1 MPTIL
6 LRNTTGDK
14 LCEYVARQLNHFFP
28 DDSGIGGHTF
38 SPYMSHT
45 LERLHGCFAGI
56 KRKKYQSVEGPFFN
70 YLHPDH
76 YAAFLY
82 LLANTIHRAGA
93 ADDLAFRVYYLNKVL
108 HTLDAFFDA
117 ELPEVFQFM
126 HPIGTVLGHAKY
138 GNYFCV
144 YQNCTVG
151 SDEPGNA
158 PVFGDSVVMYAG
170 STVIGKST
178 IGGNVVL
185 GANAFVID
193 RDVPANS
200 VVVASYARPRVT
212 ANRKHVMDRR
222 FL

>member
-1 MPTIL
+1 MSKII
-6 LRNTTGDK
+6 LRNTTGDR
-14 LCEYVARQLNHFFP
+14 LCGYVARQLDAFFP

-38 SPYMSHT
+38 APYISQT
-45 LERLHGCFAGI
+45 LERLRACFMGI
-56 KRKKYQSVEGPFFN
+56 KRKKYQAAEGPFFN

-76 YAAFLY
+76 YAASLY

-93 ADDLAFRVYYLNKVL
+93 VDDLAFRVYYLNKAL
-108 HTLDAFFDA
+108 HALDAFFDA

-151 SDEPGNA
+151 SDEPGNT
-158 PVFGDSVVMYAG
+158 PVFGDCVVMYAG
-170 STVIGKST
+170 STVIGKSR
-178 IGGNVVL
+178 IGENVVL
-185 GANAFVID
+185 GANAYVID
-193 RDVPANS
+193 RDVPDNS
-200 VVVASYARPRVT
+200 VIVAAASRPRAT
-212 ANRKHVMDRR
+212 PNRKHVMERR